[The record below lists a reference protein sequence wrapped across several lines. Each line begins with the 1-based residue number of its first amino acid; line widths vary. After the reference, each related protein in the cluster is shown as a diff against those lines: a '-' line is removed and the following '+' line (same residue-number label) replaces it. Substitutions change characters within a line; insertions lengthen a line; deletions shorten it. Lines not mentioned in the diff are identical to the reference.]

1 MKQLL
6 RTTWTHIRRSPYQS
20 LVAILIMS
28 LTFFIISVFV
38 LIVSG
43 SQVILNYFETRPQV
57 TAFFE
62 DQVAPSQIDLLKA
75 KLMETEKIKEIK
87 YVSKEE
93 ALAIYREQN
102 KDDPLL
108 LEMVTANILPAS
120 LEVSTINISYLG
132 EIAEI
137 LRQEEGIEEVI
148 FQEDV
153 VKSLHNWTTNL
164 RLVGLG
170 IAGVFSLTA
179 LLTILIVISM
189 KVALRKDEIEIMGL
203 IGASRSFIRTPFVM
217 EGIFYGIFG
226 VVIAWGASY
235 LLLLYTTPFLV
246 DFLTGIPILPVSAL
260 FMLAVLG
267 GELVLGII
275 IGTLGSLIAVKRY
288 LK

>member
-38 LIVSG
+38 LLISG

-62 DQVAPSQIDLLKA
+62 DQVAPDQIDLLKA

-137 LRQEEGIEEVI
+137 LRQEEGVEEVI

-170 IAGVFSLTA
+170 IASVFSLTA

-203 IGASRSFIRTPFVM
+203 IGASRGFIRAPFVI

-235 LLLLYTTPFLV
+235 LLLLYATPFLV

-260 FMLAVLG
+260 FMLTVLG